1 MAVARTSGN
10 MANVEEQLGNLQKAI
25 DFSEKALKIF
35 VKVLGR
41 HHVREA
47 MTKDSENTAYV
58 YEGFGDLAQAL
69 SCIEEAH
76 SIFRRSLGADHP
88 NTKKAARGL
97 ERLKK
102 GADASIS

>member
-1 MAVARTSGN
+1 MAVARTYGN

-25 DFSEKALKIF
+25 DLNKKALKIF

-41 HHVREA
+41 HHVRVT
-47 MTKDSENTAYV
+47 MTKENIAYV
-58 YEGFGDLAQAL
+58 YEGCGDLAQAL

-76 SIFRRSLGADHP
+76 SIFLRSLGADYP

-97 ERLKK
+97 ERLKN

>member
-1 MAVARTSGN
+1 

-25 DFSEKALKIF
+25 DLNEKALKIF

-41 HHVREA
+41 HHVRVT
-47 MTKDSENTAYV
+47 MTKENIAYV
-58 YEGFGDLAQAL
+58 YEGCGDLAQAL